1 MENDRLSRI
10 IHRFR
15 EMRLP
20 MMAEQLIHLIESNE
34 FPTLSPIDLLD
45 QISEAELLSRK
56 SNTIERFRKNARF
69 SQANARLVELHY
81 KPERNLNKSL
91 IQQLQTND
99 YVRKYRNVILLGPTG
114 SGKSYLANA
123 LGHHACESFHTVLY
137 VRMFEIIGDLA
148 QARLMGDTRRIYQR
162 FIQPDVLI
170 IDDFLIHTIN
180 EHEVIDLFKI
190 MEYRHSRNSTIFCSQ
205 YDPVEWHRRLGGDPL
220 AESIIDRIISN
231 SHKMILSGDSL
242 RQ

>member
-1 MENDRLSRI
+1 MENERLTRI
-10 IHRFR
+10 IQRFR

-20 MMAEQLIHLIESNE
+20 MMAEHLIHLIESNE

-45 QISEAELLSRK
+45 HISEAELLSRK
-56 SNTIERFRKNARF
+56 NNTVERLRKKARF
-69 SQANARLVELHY
+69 SQSNARLLELQY

-91 IQQLQTND
+91 IQQFQTND
-99 YVRKYRNVILLGPTG
+99 YVQKHRNVILLGATG

-123 LGHHACESFHTVLY
+123 LGHQACEGFYTVLY
-137 VRMFEIIGDLA
+137 ARMFELVGDLA
-148 QARLMGDTRRIYQR
+148 HARLMGDTRRVYQR

-170 IDDFLIHTIN
+170 IDDFLIYNLN
-180 EHEVIDLFKI
+180 EQEIIDLFKI
-190 MEYRHSRNSTIFCSQ
+190 MEYRQSRSSTIFCSQ

-220 AESIIDRIISN
+220 AESIIDRIIAN

-242 RQ
+242 R

>member
-1 MENDRLSRI
+1 MENERLTRI
-10 IHRFR
+10 IQRFR

-20 MMAEQLIHLIESNE
+20 MMAEQLILLIESNE
-34 FPTLSPIDLLD
+34 LPTLNPIDLMDIL
-45 QISEAELLSRK
+45 SEAELMSRK
-56 SNTIERFRKNARF
+56 NNTVERFRKKAQF
-69 SQANARLVELHY
+69 SQNNARLIELHY

-99 YVRKYRNVILLGPTG
+99 YVQKHRNIILLGATG

-123 LGHHACESFHTVLY
+123 LGHQACEGFYTVLY
-137 VRMFEIIGDLA
+137 TRLFEIVGDLA
-148 QARLMGDTRRIYQR
+148 HARLMGDTRRAYQR

-170 IDDFLIHTIN
+170 MDDFLIYNLN
-180 EHEVIDLFKI
+180 EHEIIDLFKI
-190 MEYRHSRNSTIFCSQ
+190 MEYRQSRSSTIFCSQ

-242 RQ
+242 R

>member
-1 MENDRLSRI
+1 MENDRLTRI
-10 IHRFR
+10 IQRFR

-20 MMAEQLIHLIESNE
+20 MMAEQLINLIESNE
-34 FPTLSPIDLLD
+34 LPTLSPIDLID
-45 QISEAELLSRK
+45 RISEAEFHSRK
-56 SNTIERFRKNARF
+56 NNTVERFRRNARF
-69 SQANARLVELHY
+69 SQSNARLLDLHF

-99 YVRKYRNVILLGPTG
+99 YVQKRRNVILLGATG

-123 LGHHACESFHTVLY
+123 LGHHACEGFHTVLY
-137 VRMFEIIGDLA
+137 TRMFEIVGDLA
-148 QARLMGDTRRIYQR
+148 HARLTGDLRRAYQR

-170 IDDFLIHTIN
+170 IDDFLIYNLN
-180 EHEVIDLFKI
+180 EQEIIDIFKI

-205 YDPVEWHRRLGGDPL
+205 YDPVEWHRRLGTDPL

-231 SHKMILSGDSL
+231 SHKMILAGDSL
-242 RQ
+242 R

>member
-1 MENDRLSRI
+1 MENERLSRI
-10 IHRFR
+10 IQRFR

-20 MMAEQLIHLIESNE
+20 MMAEQLIQLIESNE

-45 QISEAELLSRK
+45 RISEAELLSRK
-56 SNTIERFRKNARF
+56 SNTVERFRKRARL
-69 SQANARLVELHY
+69 SQANARLLELHY
-81 KPERNLNKSL
+81 KPERKLNKSL
-91 IQQLQTND
+91 IQQFQTND
-99 YVRKYRNVILLGPTG
+99 YVQKHRNVILLGATG

-123 LGHHACESFHTVLY
+123 LGHHACEGFYTVLY
-137 VRMFEIIGDLA
+137 TRMFEIVGDLA
-148 QARLMGDTRRIYQR
+148 HARLMGDTRRGYQR

-170 IDDFLIHTIN
+170 IDDFLIYHLN
-180 EHEVIDLFKI
+180 EQEIIDLFKI

-220 AESIIDRIISN
+220 AESIIDRIVSN

-242 RQ
+242 R

>member
-1 MENDRLSRI
+1 MENDRLMRI
-10 IHRFR
+10 IQRFR

-20 MMAEQLIHLIESNE
+20 MMAEQLINLIESNE
-34 FPTLSPIDLLD
+34 LPTLSPIDLID
-45 QISEAELLSRK
+45 RISEAEFHSRK
-56 SNTIERFRKNARF
+56 NNTVERFRRNARF
-69 SQANARLVELHY
+69 SQSNARLLDLNF

-99 YVRKYRNVILLGPTG
+99 YVQKRRNVILLGATG

-123 LGHHACESFHTVLY
+123 LGHHACEGFHTVLY
-137 VRMFEIIGDLA
+137 TRMFEIVGDLA
-148 QARLMGDTRRIYQR
+148 HARLTGDLRRAYQR

-170 IDDFLIHTIN
+170 IDDFLIYNLN
-180 EHEVIDLFKI
+180 EQEIIDIFKI

-205 YDPVEWHRRLGGDPL
+205 YDPVEWYRRLGADPL

-231 SHKMILSGDSL
+231 SHKMILAGDSL
-242 RQ
+242 R